1 MNRESQIFMI
11 GELSKLVKSGKK
23 RLNPNEA
30 DVLVNIAQ
38 RLKMGVKLSQEQDEK
53 LLQIFERKTELSRL
67 KW

>member
-11 GELSKLVKSGKK
+11 VELSKLVKSGKK
-23 RLNPNEA
+23 RLNPSDA